1 MDWAYALDRYAS
13 QFNGGPRSFALSQ
26 DQHFLANF
34 PYHAPNK
41 DYGRLFSRRIVDPLP
56 SDTLN
61 APAQSAGWLIPKD
74 ADESLCSPIFIAHS
88 TFSAIWL
95 LRETLGRHA
104 LPGHYWEALLDAAKA
119 VAVIPKKTKSIS
131 DIFRATRTPS
141 SSPTVVRASP
151 DDPAIDNTQG
161 IPPSGQPHVHA
172 VPLSLKRRPHAPI
185 FPIKCAKLQDAES
198 GSPNPSVI
206 KIDNNDVRIPNS
218 LLEDELE
225 KDSIHKPEPEHDS
238 EVELRRVSGHEPEPN
253 DCENEPEA
261 SKPVTYLTRVS
272 NNNRRA
278 MQRRAKKDEV
288 EAAKRRLEI
297 GLQPPEPKAIANE
310 HAAYKGISK
319 DDETSIAWIIKQRV
333 DANTDFFQASPTPY
347 VTAAAMLKKARS
359 LGNPSSVSYAAQFLQ
374 GWREHGTPFLADSK
388 HRRLL
393 QHSQQEIAPRFSQH
407 HNADEAFRFAWRM
420 CNQYA
425 RAVAVVNIGDR
436 WALALL
442 GQAYL
447 WKQREIKEIDA
458 AASSNHTRNRY
469 GKGKIRSQAIASLL
483 QSNCPDASRQDAE
496 DFRRR
501 LKRATRWYKIV
512 ENLGWGSL
520 LLIPYDIV
528 SNQWLEKVLLI
539 WQLDLF
545 LQLVKRE
552 RCDICDA
559 SKALDS
565 WLGPEG
571 IEGAPIDGK
580 ARLSIEANAPAVAYT
595 VEEIQDS
602 EDDDMEDEVEGVSY
616 SPVSS
621 GGMATPG
628 RLRQMSLLEL
638 FHPVRATQ
646 DQEPLS

>member
-172 VPLSLKRRPHAPI
+172 KTQH
-185 FPIKCAKLQDAES
+185 
-198 GSPNPSVI
+198 
-206 KIDNNDVRIPNS
+206 
-218 LLEDELE
+218 
-225 KDSIHKPEPEHDS
+225 HTT
-238 EVELRRVSGHEPEPN
+238 VELRRVSGTSQNQTTARTKPA
-253 DCENEPEA
+253 EA

-359 LGNPSSVSYAAQFLQ
+359 LGNHRPSLTQPSSCKAGASMERLFWPTRSTDAYCSTRNRKLPLGFHSITTLTRHFALPGECATSTR
-374 GWREHGTPFLADSK
+374 GPWR
-388 HRRLL
+388 
-393 QHSQQEIAPRFSQH
+393 
-407 HNADEAFRFAWRM
+407 
-420 CNQYA
+420 C
-425 RAVAVVNIGDR
+425 VNIGDR

-447 WKQREIKEIDA
+447 WKQREIKEIDGLRCEY
-458 AASSNHTRNRY
+458 NHTRNRY

-483 QSNCPDASRQDAE
+483 QSNCPDASSR
-496 DFRRR
+496 
-501 LKRATRWYKIV
+501 
-512 ENLGWGSL
+512 
-520 LLIPYDIV
+520 
-528 SNQWLEKVLLI
+528 
-539 WQLDLF
+539 
-545 LQLVKRE
+545 
-552 RCDICDA
+552 
-559 SKALDS
+559 
-565 WLGPEG
+565 
-571 IEGAPIDGK
+571 
-580 ARLSIEANAPAVAYT
+580 
-595 VEEIQDS
+595 
-602 EDDDMEDEVEGVSY
+602 
-616 SPVSS
+616 
-621 GGMATPG
+621 
-628 RLRQMSLLEL
+628 
-638 FHPVRATQ
+638 TQ
-646 DQEPLS
+646 RTSDVV

>member
-41 DYGRLFSRRIVDPLP
+41 DYGRLFPRIVDPLP

-119 VAVIPKKTKSIS
+119 VA
-131 DIFRATRTPS
+131 
-141 SSPTVVRASP
+141 
-151 DDPAIDNTQG
+151 G

-602 EDDDMEDEVEGVSY
+602 EDDDMEDEVEG
-616 SPVSS
+616 
-621 GGMATPG
+621 
-628 RLRQMSLLEL
+628 
-638 FHPVRATQ
+638 
-646 DQEPLS
+646 